1 MEHIVQFG
9 ITIDDEEIRR
19 RITEQAVKKAYDDA
33 YREAYN
39 KVAEIN
45 NRNARQIYEE
55 IKDIIYK
62 DFMENHKDE
71 VIEEVSKAI
80 VSRAPKYKWFKD
92 AMSEAFTKAIADRWV
107 GEEDGE

>member
-19 RITEQAVKKAYDDA
+19 RITEQAVNRAYDDA
-33 YREAYN
+33 YKDAYN

-45 NRNARQIYEE
+45 NRNARKIYEE

-62 DFMENHKDE
+62 DFMENHKDKI
-71 VIEEVSKAI
+71 IEEVSNRVAAS
-80 VSRAPKYKWFKD
+80 VPKYKWFKESVSD
-92 AMSEAFTKAIADRWV
+92 AFAKTIASKWTV
-107 GEEDGE
+107 EEDGE